1 MDTGERK
8 PFSSVVYHAAPADLK
23 ERVSAAVGS
32 YRKRYL
38 WKRLAVLGALEV
50 ASWAVLAFSLRTVLA
65 DFQSSGMYDYV
76 AVLFSSG
83 TDVFAYAKELA
94 LSMLEALP
102 ALGLAVTLAAVVAFA
117 WTTRSISRITRYA

>member
-1 MDTGERK
+1 MDTREKK
-8 PFSSVVYHAAPADLK
+8 PFSSIAYRAAPSDLK
-23 ERVSAAVGS
+23 ERVGAAVAS

-50 ASWAVLAFSLRTVLA
+50 ASWAVLAFSLKGVLA
-65 DFQSSGMYDYV
+65 DFRSSGMYDYV

-102 ALGLAVTLAAVVAFA
+102 AVGLAVALAAVVASA